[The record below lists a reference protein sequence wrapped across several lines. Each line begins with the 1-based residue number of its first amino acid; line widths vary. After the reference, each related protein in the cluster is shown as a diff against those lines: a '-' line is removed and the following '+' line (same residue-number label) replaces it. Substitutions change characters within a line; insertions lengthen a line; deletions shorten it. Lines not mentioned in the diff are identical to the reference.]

1 MFLNTWARAFDLQK
15 ISFESQSTDI
25 MIGEKM
31 AQDRGIMA
39 QFGGKYCI
47 VLPKDQGVKCLLW
60 APKDLG
66 AKIGKSDK

>member
-1 MFLNTWARAFDLQK
+1 
-15 ISFESQSTDI
+15 

-66 AKIGKSDK
+66 AKIGQSDK